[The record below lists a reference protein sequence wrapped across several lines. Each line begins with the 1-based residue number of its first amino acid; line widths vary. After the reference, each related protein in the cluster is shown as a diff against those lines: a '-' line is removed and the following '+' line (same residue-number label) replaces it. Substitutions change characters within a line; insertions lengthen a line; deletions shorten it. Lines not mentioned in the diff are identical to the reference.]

1 MQNSKVSAADRINR
15 RDRCLELQNV
25 ANMIGTVR
33 DAKIN
38 TGKIV
43 AKKAFQVIISATNI
57 QYPLV
62 IEFTSIFIYF
72 FNQVISTVLPF
83 PEIRSTNGCKI
94 VLKLIH
100 RELFLRFSQIAPH
113 TIIDGLVFKY
123 SSHQLRSQIHQKSL
137 S

>member
-1 MQNSKVSAADRINR
+1 MG
-15 RDRCLELQNV
+15 CLELQNV

-43 AKKAFQVIISATNI
+43 AKKAFQVIMSATDI

-72 FNQVISTVLPF
+72 FN
-83 PEIRSTNGCKI
+83 
-94 VLKLIH
+94 
-100 RELFLRFSQIAPH
+100 
-113 TIIDGLVFKY
+113 
-123 SSHQLRSQIHQKSL
+123 
-137 S
+137 